1 MLQSVSI
8 YVYNFVDW
16 VEPPG
21 ETFSEEMM
29 VKLRKVLKKDGQ
41 EVRFECFSM
50 YSPSPFGHDWW
61 TVIDR
66 QDEPDVAVEADSGES
81 SMSEL
86 DLDVAV
92 EMELRNK

>member
-29 VKLRKVLKKDGQ
+29 VKLRKVPKKDGQ
-41 EVRFECFSM
+41 EVRVECSSM
-50 YSPSPFGHDWW
+50 CSPSPFGHDWW
-61 TVIDR
+61 TEIDR
-66 QDEPDVAVEADSGES
+66 QDETDVAVEADSGES